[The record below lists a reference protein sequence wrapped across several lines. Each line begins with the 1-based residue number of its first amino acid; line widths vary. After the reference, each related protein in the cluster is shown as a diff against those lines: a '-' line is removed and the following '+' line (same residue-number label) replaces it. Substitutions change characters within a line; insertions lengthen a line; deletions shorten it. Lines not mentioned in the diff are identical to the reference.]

1 MNLSPASRWRTLHP
15 GVAILPVWLCV
26 SAILALA
33 SPHLAAGRFP
43 DADDVMRLVQ
53 VRDLMAGQGW
63 YDLHQYRMNPP
74 AGTLMHW
81 SRLVDLPLAGLIGLL
96 LVFLAP
102 ATAEF
107 AAVFLWPLLLLL
119 LTMLVVGKLA
129 SERLGPGIAVL
140 AAALFVLVPMVPA
153 QFQPLR
159 IDHHGWQILTVAV
172 ALWAVFRP
180 DPARGGL
187 IAGLAMASGLMIS
200 LETVVMAAGF
210 AGLLAWRWLADD
222 AARVWLVR
230 YLQGLA
236 GGLGALFLLSRGL
249 VDLAPH
255 CDVIA
260 PAHLGLFAVVA
271 TGATALGAAAP
282 RSRLMVLAGLA
293 VSGLIGVALVALSAP
308 SCIASPFAGLDPLV
322 RDQWYVRVTEGMP
335 IWRRTLSEALPAA
348 LQCLLALAIAL
359 HQAMRGEAARRRWW
373 GEYALVLAVA
383 TLAGFATFRSI
394 AFAGMIATI
403 PLAWL
408 VARVFAFWRSD
419 ARLPRRFAA
428 VAALLPALLPAA
440 FVVPLLSLTALPSSP
455 DIRDSRCEIH
465 KHAHLL
471 DRLPAGLVFAPLDS
485 GPDLLLRTRHSIIAS
500 GHHRAGP
507 GMRDVI
513 AAFTGDEHA
522 AHAIIT
528 ANRATYVLACTD
540 VVELSGYRE
549 AGGPQSLAA
558 LLAAGKAPAWL
569 EPVELG
575 GPEALR
581 VWKVVR
587 PVAGEAETGNLLTIP

>member
-1 MNLSPASRWRTLHP
+1 MNLPHASRWQALRP
-15 GVAILPVWLCV
+15 GLAILPVWLCV

-53 VRDLMAGQGW
+53 VRDLMGGQDW
-63 YDLHQYRMNPP
+63 FDLHQYRVNPP

-96 LVFLAP
+96 AVFLP
-102 ATAEF
+102 LATAEF
-107 AAVFLWPLLLLL
+107 AAVILWPLLLLL
-119 LTMLVVGKLA
+119 ATMLVVGRLA

-140 AAALFVLVPMVPA
+140 AAALFVLVPMVAA

-159 IDHHGWQILTVAV
+159 IDHHGWQILTVAA

-187 IAGLAMASGLMIS
+187 IAGLAMATGLMIS

-210 AGLLAWRWLADD
+210 ALLLTWRWLVDD
-222 AARVWLVR
+222 AERVWLVR

-236 GGLGALFLLSRGL
+236 GGLAVLFLLSRGL

-271 TGATALGAAAP
+271 TGATMLGVAAP
-282 RSRLMVLAGLA
+282 TSRIAVLAGLA
-293 VSGLIGVALVALSAP
+293 VSGLIGVALVGLAAP
-308 SCIASPFAGLDPLV
+308 TCIASPFAGLDPLV

-335 IWRRTLSEALPAA
+335 LWRREPSDAIPAA

-359 HQAMRGEAARRRWW
+359 HEGLRGDQARRGWW
-373 GEYALVLAVA
+373 REYALVLAVA
-383 TLAGFATFRSI
+383 TIAGFATFRSI

-419 ARLPRRFAA
+419 ARLPVRFAA
-428 VAALLPALLPAA
+428 VAALLPALMPAA
-440 FVVPLLSLTALPSSP
+440 FVVPLLSLMAVPSSP
-455 DIRDSRCEIH
+455 DIRASRCELH
-465 KHAHLL
+465 SHAHLL

-485 GPDLLLRTRHSIIAS
+485 GPDVLLRTRHSIVAS

-513 AAFTGDEHA
+513 AAFSGDERTA
-522 AHAIIT
+522 YERIT

-558 LLAAGKAPAWL
+558 LLAEGKAPAWL

-575 GPEALR
+575 GPDALR
-581 VWKVVR
+581 LWKVVQPAAAR
-587 PVAGEAETGNLLTIP
+587 AETGNLLTNP

>member
-1 MNLSPASRWRTLHP
+1 MNLSPASHWRTLHP

-26 SAILALA
+26 SAILALV
-33 SPHLAAGRFP
+33 SPHLATGRFP
-43 DADDVMRLVQ
+43 DADDVMRLLQ

-63 YDLHQYRMNPP
+63 YDLHQYRVNPP

-81 SRLVDLPLAGLIGLL
+81 SRLVDAPLAGMIGLL
-96 LVFLAP
+96 SLFLAP

-107 AAVFLWPLLLLL
+107 VVVFLWPLLLLL

-129 SERLGPGIAVL
+129 SERLAPGIAVL

-159 IDHHGWQILTVAV
+159 IDHHGWQILSVAV

-180 DPARGGL
+180 EPVRGGL
-187 IAGLAMASGLMIS
+187 IAGLAMATGLMIS

-210 AGLLAWRWLADD
+210 AGLLTWRWLADD

-271 TGATALGAAAP
+271 TGTTVLGAAAP
-282 RSRLMVLAGLA
+282 RSRIAVLAGLA
-293 VSGLIGVALVALSAP
+293 VSGLIGVALVALSGPA
-308 SCIASPFAGLDPLV
+308 CIASPFAGLDPLV
-322 RDQWYVRVTEGMP
+322 RDQWYLRVTEGLP
-335 IWRRTLSEALPAA
+335 LWRRTPSEAVPAA
-348 LQCLLALAIAL
+348 LQSLLALAIAL
-359 HQAMRGEAARRRWW
+359 HQSLRGAAARRRWW
-373 GEYALVLAVA
+373 GEYASVLLVA

-419 ARLPRRFAA
+419 ALLPRRFAA

-440 FVVPLLSLTALPSSP
+440 FIVPLLSLMVTPSSSE
-455 DIRDSRCEIH
+455 IRASGCRIH
-465 KHAHLL
+465 QNAALI

-485 GPDLLLRTRHSIIAS
+485 GPDLLLRTRHSIVAS

-513 AAFTGDEHA
+513 AAFTGDERA
-522 AHAIIT
+522 AHAIIM
-528 ANRATYVLACTD
+528 ANRANFVMACTD
-540 VVELSGYRE
+540 ILEVAGYRA
-549 AGGPQSLAA
+549 AGGPDSLAA
-558 LLAAGKAPAWL
+558 RLTAGKAPAWL
-569 EPVELG
+569 EPIELG
-575 GPEALR
+575 GPDALR

-587 PVAGEAETGNLLTIP
+587 PVAGEAEAGKLLTIP